1 MKPYRKH
8 ARSVLTVAARAGAS
22 FLRHQGHNHAAAAA
36 FYSLLSVIP
45 VFFLAVLLLG
55 EMLGDRGQ
63 ALAVAGKQLTGL
75 VPWFDDELMGRIR
88 RLTWA
93 APRLGPVA
101 MILIS
106 WSAGI
111 FFAMLRRN
119 LLLPWRDPDAPKT
132 PDWRASLR
140 FWLGAPLVCAC
151 LIGALAVVLFLG
163 ELPAMALTRAELRRL
178 DWLLPVWDF
187 ARPWAYVACVYLM
200 LLPGV
205 RPLRLTLAVSG
216 VLALAGWG
224 LTALFSAALSH
235 LPRHA
240 LVYGPLADAVLFL
253 LWLNYNAALLVYG
266 GHFIR
271 IWRREHP
278 RPPRDRRFA
287 LRFRRGREDQGSALD
302 PPGAEPA
309 PGPRL

>member
-1 MKPYRKH
+1 MKPPKKH
-8 ARSVLTVAARAGAS
+8 ARDVLAVAARAGGS
-22 FLRHQGHNHAAAAA
+22 FLRHQGYNHAAAAA

-55 EMLGDRGQ
+55 ELLGDRGQ
-63 ALAVAGKQLTGL
+63 ALAVAGKQLSGL

-93 APRLGPVA
+93 APRLGPAA
-101 MILIS
+101 MALIC
-106 WSAGI
+106 WSAGV

-119 LLLPWRDPDAPKT
+119 LLLPWQPPRTEPA
-132 PDWRASLR
+132 PDWRAALR
-140 FWLGAPLVCAC
+140 FWLGAPLACAL
-151 LIGALAVVLFLG
+151 LIAALAAVLYLGALP
-163 ELPAMALTRAELRRL
+163 EMALTRSELRRL
-178 DWLLPVWDF
+178 DWLLPAWEF
-187 ARPWAYVACVYLM
+187 AQPWAFVTCLYLV
-200 LLPGV
+200 LLPGT

-216 VLALAGWG
+216 ALALAGWG
-224 LTALFSAALSH
+224 LTALFAATLSH

-278 RPPRDRRFA
+278 MEARR
-287 LRFRRGREDQGSALD
+287 RRIFRTSRKQEREM
-302 PPGAEPA
+302 
-309 PGPRL
+309 